1 MRRLVAI
8 TAVVGCLAAA
18 TPASGQND
26 WQFPDPY
33 FGAIE
38 FDASRPSPPRPRRI
52 EPPPSS
58 RSKAPRSR
66 PFRGRP
72 RWSAQPQTQTPRP

>member
-8 TAVVGCLAAA
+8 AAVVGCLAAA
-18 TPASGQND
+18 TPARSQND

-33 FGAIE
+33 FGALE
-38 FDASRPSPPRPRRI
+38 FDASRPAPPRPRRI
-52 EPPPSS
+52 EPPPP
-58 RSKAPRSR
+58 RSKAQRSR

-72 RWSAQPQTQTPRP
+72 RWSAQTQTPRP